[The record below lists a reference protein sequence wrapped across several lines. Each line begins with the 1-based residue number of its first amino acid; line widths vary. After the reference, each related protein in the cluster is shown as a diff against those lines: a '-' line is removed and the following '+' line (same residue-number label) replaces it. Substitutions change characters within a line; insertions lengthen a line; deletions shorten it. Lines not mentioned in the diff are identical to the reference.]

1 MHPQSAII
9 PNPAAHSLFVTFT
22 VKDKDKKLAAS
33 IVDIDKHITKV
44 RKFSRVNSA
53 MSFGEAYWK
62 HIASSPEAIPLGIR
76 TFGGIDGDYPAP
88 ATGGDLFLHLN
99 SRRAD
104 LNYEVAQS
112 WLWPIK
118 DKLEV
123 IHEQACTRYLD
134 ERDLTGFI
142 DGTEN
147 PKGTEMRRKVALL
160 DAAVGASLLA
170 GSSFVF
176 VQSYQHRINKWKAL
190 PMLEQEYVIG
200 RTKEASLELA
210 EDRKPQTAHINRVVI
225 EEDGK
230 ELEIVR
236 HSMPYFKL
244 RGWKGLIFIAYTK
257 DLDIIEKML
266 ARMYGKTEDK
276 LHDHLMD
283 YTKPTT
289 GAMFFTP
296 SKELLEALKT

>member
-1 MHPQSAII
+1 M
-9 PNPAAHSLFVTFT
+9 T
-22 VKDKDKKLAAS
+22 AS
-33 IVDIDKHITKV
+33 IADIDKHITRVK
-44 RKFSRVNSA
+44 KFARVTSA
-53 MSFGEAYWK
+53 MSFGEEYWN
-62 HIASSPEAIPLGIR
+62 HIAPSPEAIPPGIR

-134 ERDLTGFI
+134 ERDLIGFI

-147 PKGTEMRRKVALL
+147 PKGAEKRRKVALL
-160 DAAVGASLLA
+160 DASAGTRLLV

-176 VQSYQHRINKWKAL
+176 VQNYQHRINKWKAL

-200 RTKEASLELA
+200 RTKEASIELG
-210 EDRKPQTAHINRVVI
+210 EDRKPPTAHINRVVI

-236 HSMPYFKL
+236 HSMPYFQVK
-244 RGWKGLIFIAYTK
+244 GWRGLIFIAYTK

-266 ARMYGKTEDK
+266 VRMYGMTEDK

-283 YTKPTT
+283 YTTPTT